1 MVVSREFVALK
12 ELDGGLVKLDN
23 DNFVQETKA
32 FNVVFR
38 LNYLFCELGNLV
50 DFTLLGHEIGL
61 E

>member
-50 DFTLLGHEIGL
+50 DFTLLGHEVGL

>member
-12 ELDGGLVKLDN
+12 ELDGGLVKLN
-23 DNFVQETKA
+23 YDNFVQEAKA

-50 DFTLLGHEIGL
+50 DFTLLGHKVGL